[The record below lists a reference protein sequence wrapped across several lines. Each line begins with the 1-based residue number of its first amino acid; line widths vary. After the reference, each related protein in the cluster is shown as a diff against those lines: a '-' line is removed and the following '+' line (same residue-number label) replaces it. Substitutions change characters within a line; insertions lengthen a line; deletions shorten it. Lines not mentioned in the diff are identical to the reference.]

1 MGIFDF
7 LTGSEGSPATAGTDP
22 FTTSSGLINTSFDA
36 DNNLNINQDPLL
48 ASLQRLGLGNA
59 GIFGNQ
65 IQNDP
70 NIAGA
75 ADLGSQFRTALSGF
89 DVNNFGEGLFNQ
101 RNVGLQR
108 RQEEARNAQFSQAL
122 GRGRA
127 GSTGLL
133 SNEGDRVAL
142 LRAQNEQTQGLF
154 DRSFGDSRGLQQD
167 LGNLA
172 TNFSKLPLQMQQMLS
187 QLTGSGINQALAIEG
202 AGNAQAGLGGNL
214 ANTQTGAVE
223 GSTGLFG
230 ETLQGLVGAGLG
242 VAGNAL
248 FPGFGALASGF
259 IGNDGPGGSQRV

>member
-7 LTGSEGSPATAGTDP
+7 LTGSEGSPATQQTDP
-22 FTTSSGLINTSFDA
+22 FTTTSNLFNTTFDA
-36 DNNLNINQDPLL
+36 DNNLTVGQDPMLD
-48 ASLQRLGLGNA
+48 ALQRLGLGNA

-75 ADLGSQFRTALSGF
+75 TNLGSQFQEALGNF
-89 DVNNFGEGLFNQ
+89 DVNTFGEGLFNQ

-108 RQEEARNAQFSQAL
+108 RQGEAQDAQFAKAL
-122 GRGRA
+122 SRGRA

-133 SNEGDRVAL
+133 SNQGDRLAL
-142 LRAQNEQTQGLF
+142 LRSQNEQTQGLF
-154 DRSFGDSRGLQQD
+154 DRSFGDSRGLQRD
-167 LGNLA
+167 LGTLA
-172 TNFSKLPLQMQQMLS
+172 TNFSKLPLQMQQMLAS
-187 QLTGSGINQALAIEG
+187 LQNSGINQALAIEG
-202 AGNAQAGLGGNL
+202 GGSAQAGLGGNL
-214 ANTQTGAVE
+214 ANTSTGAVE
-223 GSTGLFG
+223 GSQGLLG
-230 ETLQGLVGAGLG
+230 AGLEGLVGAGLG

>member
-1 MGIFDF
+1 MGFFDF
-7 LTGSEGSPATAGTDP
+7 LTGSEGSPAQAGTDP
-22 FTTSSGLINTSFDA
+22 FTTTSGLFDTSFDA
-36 DNNLNINQDPLL
+36 DKNLNIQANPLL
-48 ASLQRLGLGNA
+48 QQLQQMGLSSA

-65 IQNDP
+65 MQTDP
-70 NIAGA
+70 GIAGA
-75 ADLGSQFRTALSGF
+75 QNLGLQFQNQLQTTDPF
-89 DVNNFGEGLFNQ
+89 QMQQQLFNQ
-101 RNVGLQR
+101 GNVGLMR
-108 RQEEARNAQFSQAL
+108 RQQEARDAQFSQAL

-133 SNEGDRVAL
+133 SNEGDRLAL

-154 DRSFGDSRGLQQD
+154 DRSFGQAQQVQAQTAGLAQ
-167 LGNLA
+167 
-172 TNFSKLPLQMQQMLS
+172 NFSRLPLQMQQMLS
-187 QLTGSGINQALAIEG
+187 QLTSSGINQALAIEG
-202 AGNAQAGLGGNL
+202 EGRAQAGLGGQL
-214 ANTQTGAVE
+214 ASTQTGAVE